1 MSIAASP
8 HVTASESGRS
18 FCYDP
23 SMHDQI
29 GVLLF
34 SVGESAGLTV
44 QMAVGGEAESEAVLA
59 AFGAAGIPYLAD
71 ILAGEAVIAVAP
83 AHAAAAQA
91 LIEQT
96 LASLQAP

>member
-1 MSIAASP
+1 M
-8 HVTASESGRS
+8 
-18 FCYDP
+18 
-23 SMHDQI
+23 
-29 GVLLF
+29 
-34 SVGESAGLTV
+34 